1 MGRTLAR
8 LLGLQ
13 CLLAV
18 LIAAGAFLWGG
29 PHAALMALAGGGI
42 GASGAVAYVAT
53 FGALRPRGAGESLR
67 GHIAAEAARLAVI
80 VGLLWLG
87 FGWAG
92 PEGAAPLLAGFIAT
106 VAANV
111 LVWIWI

>member
-1 MGRTLAR
+1 MGRALAR

-13 CLLAV
+13 LA
-18 LIAAGAFLWGG
+18 LALMIAAVVFLWSG
-29 PHAALMALAGGGI
+29 PQAALAALAGGGI
-42 GASGAVAYVAT
+42 GASGAVAYVAM
-53 FGALRPRGAGESLR
+53 FGALGPRSPGGSLR
-67 GHIAAEAARLAVI
+67 GHIAAEAARIAVI

-106 VAANV
+106 LAANV